1 MGPLNPHFYVHRQG
15 GRGPDARVYSCS
27 TVTTPVTS
35 MMHRT
40 PLLFILLFSTTMLLA
55 ACGQKGDLYLP
66 ADDARTTLI
75 TDDGH

>member
-1 MGPLNPHFYVHRQG
+1 MSRSNQHSYVHRQG

-40 PLLFILLFSTTMLLA
+40 QLLLILLFSTTVLLV